1 MLQVRVHRSTESVFA
16 TFYEVASATAMRV
29 HINAAGNN
37 IASLGIDDFGSYN
50 VQVMFETAL
59 ILLPSVTMEPP
70 SSHPLGVRMR
80 PLTNCF
86 NITIRFRVRW

>member
-1 MLQVRVHRSTESVFA
+1 MLQVRIHRCTESVFA

-50 VQVMFETAL
+50 VQVDVRDSPDLVAVRNDGAA
-59 ILLPSVTMEPP
+59 IKPSFRREDA
-70 SSHPLGVRMR
+70 
-80 PLTNCF
+80 
-86 NITIRFRVRW
+86 TIDKLF

>member
-29 HINAAGNN
+29 HINAAGND

-50 VQVMFETAL
+50 VQVDVRDGPYLVAVRNDGAA
-59 ILLPSVTMEPP
+59 IKPSFRREDA
-70 SSHPLGVRMR
+70 
-80 PLTNCF
+80 
-86 NITIRFRVRW
+86 TIDKLF